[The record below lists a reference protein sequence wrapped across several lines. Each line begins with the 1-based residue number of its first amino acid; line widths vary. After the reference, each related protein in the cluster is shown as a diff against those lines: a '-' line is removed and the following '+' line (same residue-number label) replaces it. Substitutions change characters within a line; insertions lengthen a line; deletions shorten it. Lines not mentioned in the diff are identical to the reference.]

1 MSVSGV
7 GSSSS
12 TTPSNATDAQTI
24 AGNFDTFL
32 QLLTTELQNQNPLDP
47 LDTNQF
53 TQQLVQFSGVEQQLK
68 TNDYLSSLVTANAN
82 TVNSNAVGYIGK
94 TVSADGVRSEL
105 VNIQAQW
112 NFNIADAA
120 TVNVDIK
127 DANGSVV
134 YSEQGKMQGGS
145 GTFTWDGKDSSGN
158 AEPAG
163 TYSIQMTAVD
173 ASGKNIAVSTQTT
186 GVVTGVD
193 FTGSEPVLLIGGARV
208 NLSGVTSVSTTT
220 AASSS

>member
-7 GSSSS
+7 GSSSTSSSSS
-12 TTPSNATDAQTI
+12 TSTDAQTI
-24 AGNFDTFL
+24 AGNFDEFL

-53 TQQLVQFSGVEQQLK
+53 TQQLVEFSGVEQQLK
-68 TNDYLSSLVTANAN
+68 SNDYLSSLVSANSN

-94 TVSADGVRSEL
+94 TVSADGVKSEL
-105 VNIQAQW
+105 VNGQAQW
-112 NFNIADAA
+112 NFNVADAA
-120 TVNVDIK
+120 TVSVDIK
-127 DANGSVV
+127 DANGNVV
-134 YSEQGKMQGGS
+134 YSEQGQMQGGG
-145 GTFTWDGKDSSGN
+145 GTFTWDGKDSTGN
-158 AEPAG
+158 AEPNG

-173 ASGKNIAVSTQTT
+173 SSGKNVSVSTQTT

-208 NLSGVTSVSTTT
+208 NLSGVTAVSQT
-220 AASSS
+220 SSS

>member
-1 MSVSGV
+1 MTVSGV
-7 GSSSS
+7 GSTSS

-94 TVSADGVRSEL
+94 TVSANGVRSEL
-105 VNIQAQW
+105 VNNQAQW
-112 NFNIADAA
+112 NFSLADAA

-127 DANGSVV
+127 DANGNVV
-134 YSEQGKMQGGS
+134 YCEQGKMQGGS

-158 AEPAG
+158 AQPNG
-163 TYSIQMTAVD
+163 TYSIQMTAVN
-173 ASGKNIAVSTQTT
+173 ASGKNVAVTTQTT

-193 FTGSEPVLLIGGARV
+193 FTGTEPVLLIGGARV

-220 AASSS
+220 SSS